1 MKLLRVTA
9 QGLPL
14 FKEKL
19 DLSFYAQ
26 QRVAEED
33 KMNLY
38 SLFSNIYLNPANA
51 FIGINASGKTSVLKV
66 LLLALG
72 IINNEPINHIN
83 TKEILGNT
91 EKAVL
96 NVYFYSETTKEICR
110 LETVITSKN
119 TKVEGVVYSIESES
133 LWSKK
138 AEEVTTRKAM
148 LDFEEREPFI
158 VRDEQESFLSD
169 DVSIMIAYNKK
180 TGEHIKVVSMLLF
193 TNVNVLPFSE
203 GIPVEV
209 ISYLDPTIEK
219 LYFDEEPKRAHWSE
233 IGQLY
238 HNDKIIDE
246 YIDEAISKV
255 DVEAIKKA
263 NLKVVVDCGSGAG
276 SYTAPYLIR
285 KLGCDVTTLNC
296 QADGFFPGRDPEP
309 IEENLQE
316 LINVVKQLNADIG
329 LAHDGD
335 ADRTICIDEKGNF
348 VLGDKTFSLVEKQ
361 MLKENNGGTIVTT
374 VATSQAIYDIAE
386 EYNGEVIA
394 TAVGDLLVARKLKD
408 ENGLFGGEENGGL
421 IFPDFVYGRDA
432 VMTVAKILETIAKE
446 KKPLSKLVEELPVYY
461 ATKTKIECSDDL
473 KDEVM
478 NNIADEIKTTTD
490 FELDTTDGVKI
501 LKEDG
506 WVIIRPSGT
515 EPIFRCFA
523 ESDSQEKA
531 DAMTEWGLSLIK
543 KYKH

>member
-1 MKLLRVTA
+1 MSDKKR
-9 QGLPL
+9 L
-14 FKEKL
+14 FGT
-19 DLSFYAQ
+19 FGVR
-26 QRVAEED
+26 RVANEVLTPEFASRLAACYGSVVQGTVAVGGD
-33 KMNLY
+33 TRTSSPMLMEAVKAGLLSSGCDVVDLGILPTPGVQYGVRKYYDGGVMITA
-38 SLFSNIYLNPANA
+38 SHNPPKYNGIK
-51 FIGINASGKTSVLKV
+51 FLDELGIGIPDDM
-66 LLLALG
+66 
-72 IINNEPINHIN
+72 E
-83 TKEILGNT
+83 
-91 EKAVL
+91 
-96 NVYFYSETTKEICR
+96 
-110 LETVITSKN
+110 LE
-119 TKVEGVVYSIESES
+119 
-133 LWSKK
+133 
-138 AEEVTTRKAM
+138 
-148 LDFEEREPFI
+148 
-158 VRDEQESFLSD
+158 
-169 DVSIMIAYNKK
+169 
-180 TGEHIKVVSMLLF
+180 
-193 TNVNVLPFSE
+193 
-203 GIPVEV
+203 
-209 ISYLDPTIEK
+209 IEK

-408 ENGLFGGEENGGL
+408 EDGLFGGEENGGL

-473 KDEVM
+473 KEEVM
-478 NNIADEIKTTTD
+478 ENIANEIKTTTD
-490 FELDTTDGVKI
+490 FDLDTTDGVKI
-501 LKEDG
+501 LKDDG

-531 DAMTEWGLSLIK
+531 NAMTDWGLSLIK
-543 KYKH
+543 KYKD